1 MGNKTKVSVIGL
13 EGADM
18 AMRVSNNDHGRY
30 CHHNFVLFFEF
41 VKPITARQ
49 RSLEKLMFSK
59 VSVCPRG
66 RYGISGP
73 MFLLGGRVYGD
84 SSTPLD
90 TLPPIL
96 YMHISQIIEQHD
108 FVDVVPMLLF

>member
-41 VKPITARQ
+41 AKPITARQ
-49 RSLEKLMFSK
+49 RSLGKLMFSK

-66 RYGISGP
+66 
-73 MFLLGGRVYGD
+73 GGGMV
-84 SSTPLD
+84 SL
-90 TLPPIL
+90 
-96 YMHISQIIEQHD
+96 
-108 FVDVVPMLLF
+108 VPCSF